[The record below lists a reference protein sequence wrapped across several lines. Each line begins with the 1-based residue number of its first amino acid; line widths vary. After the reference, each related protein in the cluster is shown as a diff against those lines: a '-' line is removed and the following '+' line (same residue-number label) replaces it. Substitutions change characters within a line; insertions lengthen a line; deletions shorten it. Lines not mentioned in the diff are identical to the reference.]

1 METKDGMEDV
11 VILEAEDLV
20 ISEEI
25 KEWWIWEE
33 MTSNL
38 HQISKQVCSFL
49 KKSHVLNVFLK
60 IIFKIWRKKNENY
73 MHFYFFL

>member
-49 KKSHVLNVFLK
+49 KKN
-60 IIFKIWRKKNENY
+60 R
-73 MHFYFFL
+73 MC